1 MKVIRIRE
9 SFFESVLS
17 DLFTFTM
24 LAGLW
29 YLNHNFLG
37 SSGVIDFFIAFSVI
51 IGVTNKIDTKYS
63 VKSAVEFLQSDEA
76 QQYIKENIVKA
87 QNLKLPNSAM
97 VEMPLHCCECKL
109 ESQCVAFYRDDIC
122 LTLLTKELRK

>member
-63 VKSAVEFLQSDEA
+63 VKSAVEFLQQVFIYRLIDATLFKLCALFEILVTDE
-76 QQYIKENIVKA
+76 
-87 QNLKLPNSAM
+87 LPERGLGFMIIFS
-97 VEMPLHCCECKL
+97 
-109 ESQCVAFYRDDIC
+109 
-122 LTLLTKELRK
+122 